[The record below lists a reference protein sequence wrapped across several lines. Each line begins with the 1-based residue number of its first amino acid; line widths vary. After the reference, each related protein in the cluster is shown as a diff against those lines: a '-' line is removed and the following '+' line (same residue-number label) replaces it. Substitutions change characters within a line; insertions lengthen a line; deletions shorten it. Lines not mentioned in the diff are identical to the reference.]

1 VLSREVSVGPVLCPT
16 HRCYE
21 TGQLISKYWFAPVD
35 LEQLNAVN
43 ERDMISRLGLVYTDV
58 SDDAIEA
65 EFVIDQRTRQPFG
78 LLHGGISCAVSE
90 SMGSIAANMCVDRA
104 RFVCVGIEI
113 NASHLRG
120 ASSGKVRARCT
131 PIRVGGST
139 HVWQT
144 DLYDDNGR
152 HLCVSRLTVAVV
164 AADRK

>member
-1 VLSREVSVGPVLCPT
+1 MSN
-16 HRCYE
+16 
-21 TGQLISKYWFAPVD
+21 YWFAPVD

-43 ERDMISRLGLVYTDV
+43 ERDMISRLGLVYTNV

-65 EFVIDQRTRQPFG
+65 ELPIDSRTRQPFG

-90 SMGSIAANMCVDRA
+90 SMGSIAANMCVDRS
-104 RFVCVGIEI
+104 RFVCVGIDI

-120 ASSGKVRARCT
+120 ASSGTVRARCK
-131 PIRVGGST
+131 PIRVGRAT

-144 DLYDDNGR
+144 DLYDENDR

-164 AADRK
+164 AADVA